1 MRKLPY
7 IIFSM
12 VFFSCY
18 SKDKVPLAL
27 IQPKEMKSVLWDI
40 MSAQTLANTIAT
52 KDSSVSAAIETKLL
66 SQKVFKIHHT
76 DSSNFNKSYNWYV
89 KHPDV
94 LKIIFDSLYLQK
106 QREND
111 SLIRKKYQH
120 QKLPL
125 K

>member
-18 SKDKVPLAL
+18 SKDKVPLGL